1 MQTLTREEIISEIT
15 KRLEPLEFVNA
26 MWEAGAK
33 AFNRVDEWSD
43 IDLQI
48 DVKDGFEER
57 TFEIFEETL
66 KSLSPIEL
74 RFVLPKPTWHGHEQ
88 AFYKLKNASEFL
100 LIDFVLMTASNKSKF
115 LEPEIHGKPNFLF
128 DKNNTASCSNFD
140 ANSHKELI
148 SKRIETLK
156 VTFPIYQALTTKELH
171 RKNYIEALSY
181 YQGMTLRPLVEVL
194 RMKYEP
200 NRYNFHT
207 RYVYYEFPKEVVSR
221 LEKFFFVGNGE
232 ELWQKHSEAGKWFY
246 EILKEFKI

>member
-1 MQTLTREEIISEIT
+1 MPTLTREEILKKIT
-15 KRLEPLEFVNA
+15 ETLEPLEFVNA

-57 TFEIFEETL
+57 TFEIFEEVL

-100 LIDFVLMTASNKSKF
+100 LIDFVLMTESNKSKF

-140 ANSHKELI
+140 VNSHKDAI
-148 SKRIETLK
+148 RKRIESLK
-156 VTFPIYQALTTKELH
+156 VTFPLYQALTTKELH
-171 RKNYIEALSY
+171 RKNYIEAFSF
-181 YQGMTLRPLVEVL
+181 YQGTTLRPLVEVL
-194 RMKYEP
+194 RMKFAP

-207 RYVYYEFPKEVVSR
+207 RYVYYEFPKNVVSR
-221 LEKFFFVGNGE
+221 LEKLFFVANGE
-232 ELWQKHSEAGKWFY
+232 ELWENHSEAGKWFY
-246 EILKEFKI
+246 EILEELNF